1 MIKRLSATLVLDSG
15 LVVNS
20 YNFKTHLPVGKLKY
34 TLRRLQEFEI
44 DEVVILNTSHSKSP
58 IEDFNEILKNI
69 DSWHIATPLAY
80 GGGITSLSDA
90 VEIVKAGA
98 ERVVVSLKVLLNSN
112 VFFEMCSYLGDQ
124 ALILHLP
131 LEFSANKVAVRGY
144 SSISFKSIIDLLPSH
159 WGGEIM
165 FSFVANDGAKL
176 PDWQNITTAIAATI
190 ESKNLIFAGG
200 FSNAQ
205 DISRGLALEQVSAI
219 AVGNYLHRTELSVT
233 KLKQSIDAEIDI
245 RRAR

>member
-1 MIKRLSATLVLDSG
+1 MIKRLSATVVLDTG

-20 YNFKTHLPVGKLKY
+20 YNFKTHLPVGRLKY

-44 DEVVILNTSHSKSP
+44 DEVVILNTSHSNNP
-58 IEDFNEILKNI
+58 IQDFKEILMDV

-80 GGGITSLSDA
+80 GGGITCVADA

-98 ERVVVSLKVLLNSN
+98 ERVVVSSKLLLNSN
-112 VFFEMCSYLGDQ
+112 VFFEMCAYLGDQ

-131 LEFSANKVAVRGY
+131 LEFTPNKVSVRGNSAN
-144 SSISFKSIIDLLPSH
+144 SLKSIIDILPNH

-165 FSFVANDGAKL
+165 LSFVANDGAKFPNWL
-176 PDWQNITTAIAATI
+176 NISTALEDALD
-190 ESKNLIFAGG
+190 SKNLILAGG
-200 FSNAQ
+200 FSNSE
-205 DISRGLALEQVSAI
+205 DISRGLGLEQVSAV
-219 AVGNYLHRTELSVT
+219 AVGNHLHRTELSVIN
-233 KLKQSIDAEIDI
+233 LKRNIDIEIDL